1 MMHTYLLTVPNMAA
15 AGAALNDIIKQVV
28 FKNCAQFNSC
38 ITKINNTQVDYVEN
52 TDIVMPMYNVI
63 IAML

>member
-1 MMHTYLLTVPNMAA
+1 MHTYLLTVPNMAA

-38 ITKINNTQVDYVEN
+38 ITKINNTQADYVEN

>member
-1 MMHTYLLTVPNMAA
+1 MHTYLLTVPNMAA

-28 FKNCAQFNSC
+28 FKNCAQFTSC
-38 ITKINNTQVDYVEN
+38 TTEINNTQVDYAEN
-52 TDIVMPMYNVI
+52 TDIVMPMYDVI

>member
-1 MMHTYLLTVPNMAA
+1 MHTYLLTVPNMAA

-28 FKNCAQFNSC
+28 FKNCARFTSC
-38 ITKINNTQVDYVEN
+38 VTEINNTQVDYAEN

>member
-1 MMHTYLLTVPNMAA
+1 MAA

-63 IAML
+63 IAMLQR